1 MPQGTSNPVW
11 YIQRYIQRYI
21 QVHTKLSS
29 LYRFPKHHINGALT
43 WYITKVLWNFL
54 GLFHEHISHFLHHQ
68 GQGCCLAC
76 IAAKFDKIL
85 KPGKKGKTGK
95 YILTPA
101 VSEKGAHNEVL
112 LHQKKEFGSGVG
124 FFPLFIDHR
133 IVWPI
138 YEISDFLKLSLK
150 IQQAFFVEIPP
161 RESRSTK

>member
-29 LYRFPKHHINGALT
+29 LYRFPKHHINGTLT
-43 WYITKVLWNFL
+43 WYITKLLWNFL

-76 IAAKFDKIL
+76 IAVKFDKIL
-85 KPGKKGKTGK
+85 KPGKKRKTGK
-95 YILTPA
+95 YFLTPA

-112 LHQKKEFGSGVG
+112 LRGKPSKRGTWLRSRV
-124 FFPLFIDHR
+124 FPF
-133 IVWPI
+133 VYWPQNSVANI
-138 YEISDFLKLSLK
+138 WDLWLLEAVLEDSASLLCGD
-150 IQQAFFVEIPP
+150 P
-161 RESRSTK
+161 S